1 MSSIDRYSE
10 YFQEYLRSLSK
21 DTYIDILEHCF
32 AEITVTDAEGYVI
45 YANPASLQY
54 HGMSSEDMC
63 KLNFFTS
70 FNGLWTPP
78 SVDYAIENKR
88 TVFARQRYLMTNETH
103 ITITTPLRHPQQA
116 AKRRKIGYS
125 RSPPR

>member
-63 KLNFFTS
+63 KLNFFY
-70 FNGLWTPP
+70 FLQRVVDPAVCGLC
-78 SVDYAIENKR
+78 
-88 TVFARQRYLMTNETH
+88 H
-103 ITITTPLRHPQQA
+103 
-116 AKRRKIGYS
+116 RK
-125 RSPPR
+125 

>member
-63 KLNFFTS
+63 KLNFLLPS
-70 FNGLWTPP
+70 MGCGHRRLWITP
-78 SVDYAIENKR
+78 S
-88 TVFARQRYLMTNETH
+88 
-103 ITITTPLRHPQQA
+103 
-116 AKRRKIGYS
+116 KISGPFLPGS
-125 RSPPR
+125 GI